1 MMVPTSVLALTQLL
15 TTVLNSFTSAPHALV
30 SSSSSDAS
38 SSSSH
43 TLSSLVASS
52 PDLRVQ
58 WSGTLPPGNEDGIRA
73 GASVSAC
80 TFAVGPPGPPAE
92 ALCPAF
98 EAYCAAFRD
107 EMRSRHIRTLKSTS
121 PFSSGSRSISPS
133 PSASSSS
140 SQKANSKPPKPART
154 NAEKQ
159 DEDGDENDPLHNV
172 KFRSGCVGGAGL
184 ASDGTYLS
192 GYTATCIVD
201 GVDWVPF
208 VFDSFLRKEFAEQRD
223 GGQDGPL
230 PIYTSFVGCQVPA
243 HL

>member
-1 MMVPTSVLALTQLL
+1 MVPTSILALAQLL
-15 TTVLNSFTSAPHALV
+15 TTVLSPSTSAPHFLL
-30 SSSSSDAS
+30 SSSLSQAF

-43 TLSSLVASS
+43 TTPSLAPIS

-58 WSGTLPPGNEDGIRA
+58 WSGTLPPGNQDGIRA

-80 TFAVGPPGPPAE
+80 TFAVGPPGLPAE
-92 ALCPAF
+92 ALCSAF

-107 EMRSRHIRTLKSTS
+107 EMRSRHIRTLKSAS
-121 PFSSGSRSISPS
+121 PFSSGSRSTP
-133 PSASSSS
+133 PSATSSSL
-140 SQKANSKPPKPART
+140 QKAKAKTPKQARS
-154 NAEKQ
+154 NPGKH
-159 DEDGDENDPLHNV
+159 DEVGDDNDPLHNV

-201 GVDWVPF
+201 GVDWVPY
-208 VFDSFLRKEFAEQRD
+208 VFDSFLRKEFAEEGKGGED
-223 GGQDGPL
+223 GSL
-230 PIYTSFVGCQVPA
+230 PIYSSFVGCQVPA